1 MNTNASTVVSLILR
15 VISCYNVI
23 TYLCMVIRSD
33 EGLTLKT
40 SASESLYDGQFTLST
55 QFIKPNYLVILPPT
69 QHHSFFRNLPP
80 LCMVIF
86 FIFLI
91 IPVTCSNALSLV
103 STNIMQNPLQRILND
118 FLIAKFQ
125 DDHYIS
131 SYEIFFPRKQNG
143 DVLLVMCILSINVTK
158 VT

>member
-1 MNTNASTVVSLILR
+1 MNTNVSTVVSLILR

-23 TYLCMVIRSD
+23 TYLCMVVRSD

-40 SASESLYDGQFTLST
+40 SVSEYGGQFTISI

-69 QHHSFFRNLPP
+69 QHHSFFRNLPS

-91 IPVTCSNALSLV
+91 IICFKCLDALSLV
-103 STNIMQNPLQRILND
+103 NTYYAKSLQRVND
-118 FLIAKFQ
+118 FLIAKYQ
-125 DDHYIS
+125 DDQFIS
-131 SYEIFFPRKQNG
+131 SYNVF
-143 DVLLVMCILSINVTK
+143 SIETK
-158 VT
+158 L